1 MDHYGRALFTYM
13 GAGSLPAGSGLRN
26 RLVVHWHAGTTR
38 TGSGGLNPRGRTWR
52 WGRESASADQRVGKA
67 ATDIVR
73 YRFASYPCDPVSRT
87 SRKRRATI
95 ISSPG
100 WSIQT
105 PTTIVLTLAGM
116 PAEAPVVCPVEGLSS
131 MLGVPRRSSVM
142 TSRGE
147 IFNFSWL

>member
-1 MDHYGRALFTYM
+1 MLTNCVRRGLIRPYEGSAFRQKYILSSPQAPSFAVDWVAPAARKTSALTGWLRWIVSQPYPRAL
-13 GAGSLPAGSGLRN
+13 L
-26 RLVVHWHAGTTR
+26 
-38 TGSGGLNPRGRTWR
+38 
-52 WGRESASADQRVGKA
+52 
-67 ATDIVR
+67 
-73 YRFASYPCDPVSRT
+73 SRT

-116 PAEAPVVCPVEGLSS
+116 PAEAPVVWPVEGLSS